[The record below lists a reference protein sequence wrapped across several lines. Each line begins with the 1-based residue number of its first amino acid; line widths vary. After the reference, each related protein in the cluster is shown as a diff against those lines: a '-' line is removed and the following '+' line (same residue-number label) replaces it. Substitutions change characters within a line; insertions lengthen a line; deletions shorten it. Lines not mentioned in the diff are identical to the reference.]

1 MKFIGK
7 KQRLSDFIMG
17 KIFITLYIL
26 LFSFLQ
32 AEQTK
37 HAQKKN
43 EVALNLKHG
52 HTKDSIEEKSK
63 NLHSDTKSNKK
74 SKKEDIVSEKNKV
87 KTKEEKNKKSSENL
101 ASKKEKIKDQ
111 KTKDLS
117 KKETKENEKH
127 ISVIQ
132 TDLKQSPGD
141 NKKDNKETSYNLISK
156 KTSQTSKVTSI
167 VPRKDE
173 VTILS
178 DTFEE
183 IRFKEEGFTIIARA
197 NEFRQGNLAFIKIKE
212 VKGKPKIDPAV
223 IFAKWADKYITL
235 HNYKES
241 YLGVLPISPEHPEGT
256 SYLDIE
262 KKDEDKTTIY
272 KFPISIAKTN
282 FPERKMYNPLR
293 VPKKYIL
300 KEYSPETVEFIKKCE
315 DKKQLA
321 FSSDSE
327 FKLSGKFV
335 LPLDK
340 IFVTSPFYVKRYYH
354 PSSPGKPHGGVD
366 LRGKPGVPIYALQDG
381 KVVIAERMFYEGI
394 FTVIDHG
401 SKVFSLY
408 MHQSKLHV
416 KEGDYVRAGE
426 KIGEVG
432 STGVSTGPHLHL
444 GLKVDGEIM
453 NPLSV
458 LELSLFD

>member
-1 MKFIGK
+1 
-7 KQRLSDFIMG
+7 MG
-17 KIFITLYIL
+17 KIFIILYIFI
-26 LFSFLQ
+26 FSFLQ

-37 HAQKKN
+37 HPQKKTD
-43 EVALNLKHG
+43 VALNLKHT
-52 HTKDSIEEKSK
+52 HSKDSIEDKSK
-63 NLHSDTKSNKK
+63 NSQNESKSNKK
-74 SKKEDIVSEKNKV
+74 SKKEDHVTE
-87 KTKEEKNKKSSENL
+87 KTKSTPKEINNKKSSETL
-101 ASKKEKIKDQ
+101 ANKKEKTKNVSKKEAKEKDTQ
-111 KTKDLS
+111 ISITPKEPKLS
-117 KKETKENEKH
+117 KIDHKKENKEN
-127 ISVIQ
+127 S
-132 TDLKQSPGD
+132 DL
-141 NKKDNKETSYNLISK
+141 LISK
-156 KTSQTSKVTSI
+156 KSAPISKGSTNI
-167 VPRKDE
+167 PRKDE

-212 VKGKPKIDPAV
+212 VKGKNKIDPT
-223 IFAKWADKYITL
+223 ILFAKWADKYIPL
-235 HNYKES
+235 HIYKDS
-241 YLGVLPISPEHPEGT
+241 YLGVVPISPEHPEGT
-256 SYLDIE
+256 SFLDIE
-262 KKDEDKTTIY
+262 KRDEDKTTIY

-315 DKKQLA
+315 DKKQVA
-321 FSSDSE
+321 FSTDSE
-327 FKLSGKFV
+327 LKLTGKFV

-340 IFVTSPFYVKRYYH
+340 IFVTSPFYVRRYYH

-416 KEGDYVRAGE
+416 KEGDYVKAGE

-432 STGVSTGPHLHL
+432 STGISTGPHLHL
-444 GLKVDGEIM
+444 GLKVDGEVI
-453 NPLSV
+453 NPLTI
-458 LELSLFD
+458 LELSLFE

>member
-1 MKFIGK
+1 
-7 KQRLSDFIMG
+7 MG
-17 KIFITLYIL
+17 KFFIILQIIL

-37 HAQKKN
+37 HSQKKTDI
-43 EVALNLKHG
+43 ALNLKHN
-52 HTKDSIEEKSK
+52 HAKDSIEEKNK
-63 NLHSDTKSNKK
+63 NLHNEPKSNKK
-74 SKKEDIVSEKNKV
+74 PKKDDLVSEKSKA
-87 KTKEEKNKKSSENL
+87 KSKEEKNNKSSETQ
-101 ASKKEKIKDQ
+101 AKIKEKNKDI
-111 KTKDLS
+111 KTKDVAKKAS
-117 KKETKENEKH
+117 KDNEKH
-127 ISVIQ
+127 LSLIYTEPKLSA
-132 TDLKQSPGD
+132 TDNKKD
-141 NKKDNKETSYNLISK
+141 KKDNKETSNHLISK
-156 KTSQTSKVTSI
+156 KVSPAYNGNNISS
-167 VPRKDE
+167 RKDE

-178 DTFEE
+178 DTYEE

-197 NEFRQGNLAFIKIKE
+197 NEFKQGNLAFIKIKE
-212 VKGKPKIDPAV
+212 VKGKPKIDPSV
-223 IFAKWADKYITL
+223 LFAKWADKYITL
-235 HNYKES
+235 QIYKDA
-241 YLGVLPISPEHPEGT
+241 YLGILPISPEHPEGT

-272 KFPISIAKTN
+272 KFPISIVKAN

-293 VPKKYIL
+293 VPNKYIL

-327 FKLSGKFV
+327 LKLTGKFV

-354 PSSPGKPHGGVD
+354 PSTPGKPHGGVD

-401 SKVFSLY
+401 SKMFSLY

-432 STGVSTGPHLHL
+432 STGISTGPHLHL

-453 NPLSV
+453 NPLSI

>member
-1 MKFIGK
+1 
-7 KQRLSDFIMG
+7 MG
-17 KIFITLYIL
+17 KIFIIL
-26 LFSFLQ
+26 HIILSLSFVQ

-37 HAQKKN
+37 HSLKKT
-43 EVALNLKHG
+43 ELALNLKHN
-52 HTKDSIEEKSK
+52 HAKDSMEEKSK
-63 NLHSDTKSNKK
+63 NIQSEPKSNKK
-74 SKKEDIVSEKNKV
+74 PKKDNLVSEKSKA
-87 KTKEEKNKKSSENL
+87 KSKEEKIKKSSETIANI
-101 ASKKEKIKDQ
+101 KEKTKEP
-111 KTKDLS
+111 KTKDVS
-117 KKETKENEKH
+117 KKGTKDSEKH
-127 ISVIQ
+127 ISSIHNEPKLSA
-132 TDLKQSPGD
+132 TDH
-141 NKKDNKETSYNLISK
+141 KKDNKDLRNNLISK
-156 KTSQTSKVTSI
+156 KGSPTNKGNTI

-197 NEFRQGNLAFIKIKE
+197 NEFKQGNLAFIKIKE
-212 VKGKPKIDPAV
+212 VKGKPKIDPSV
-223 IFAKWADKYITL
+223 LFAKWADKYITL
-235 HNYKES
+235 QIYKDS
-241 YLGVLPISPEHPEGT
+241 YLGIVPISPEHPEGT

-262 KKDEDKTTIY
+262 KKEEDKTTIY

-293 VPKKYIL
+293 VPSKYIL

-321 FSSDSE
+321 FSADSE
-327 FKLSGKFV
+327 LKLTGKFV

-416 KEGDYVRAGE
+416 KEGDFVRAGE

-432 STGVSTGPHLHL
+432 STGISTGPHLHL

-453 NPLSV
+453 NPLSI
-458 LELSLFD
+458 LDLSLFD